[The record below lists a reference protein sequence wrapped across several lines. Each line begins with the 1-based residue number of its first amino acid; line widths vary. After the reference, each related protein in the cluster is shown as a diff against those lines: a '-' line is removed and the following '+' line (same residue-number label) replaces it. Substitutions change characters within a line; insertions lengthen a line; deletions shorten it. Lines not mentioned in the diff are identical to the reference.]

1 MKYRR
6 MTLLGTTALLLL
18 SACQETQENRQ
29 TDHSAEEENTN
40 GENTEEN
47 NTEEDDDD
55 PWVIEEE
62 RFNETETVDGVE
74 TIQNPDNVQVLVN
87 HDYALPE
94 GYEPDDLTAP
104 DVTFSFDEDVEKRYL
119 REPAAD
125 ALENLFDDAEED
137 GHALFAVSGYRSY
150 ERQDAVFTNAAAE
163 SSEEEANETIATPGN
178 SEHQTG
184 LAMDISSE
192 SNNFELSTS
201 FAETKEGEW
210 VAEHAHEHGFIIRYP
225 KDGEEITE
233 ISYEPWHL
241 RYVGEEAA
249 EIIYEHDI
257 TLEEF
262 FEHAGKI

>member
-1 MKYRR
+1 
-6 MTLLGTTALLLL
+6 MTLLVTTLILLL
-18 SACQETQENRQ
+18 SACQETQENQQ
-29 TDHSAEEENTN
+29 TDHSAKEENTN
-40 GENTEEN
+40 SENK
-47 NTEEDDDD
+47 EEDNDD

-62 RFNETETVDGVE
+62 RFNETETVEGVE

-94 GYEPDDLTAP
+94 GYEPDDLVIP
-104 DVTFSFDEDVEKRYL
+104 DVAFSFDEDVEKRYL

-125 ALENLFDDAEED
+125 ALEDLFDAAADD
-137 GHALFAVSGYRSY
+137 GHDLFAVSGFRSY
-150 ERQDAVFTNAAAE
+150 ERQDAVFANAAAE
-163 SSEEEANETIATPGN
+163 TSEEEASETVATPGN

-192 SNNFELSTS
+192 SNDFELNTS
-201 FAETKEGEW
+201 FAETEEGAW

-225 KDGEEITE
+225 EDGEEITD

-249 EIIYEHDI
+249 ELIYENDI